1 MDRGRF
7 EYKIVVNQ
15 SGLSWVRSLILTHS
29 RAFYARYPERR
40 VNNIYFDTKDF
51 DCLRANINGSALR
64 QKVRFRWYG
73 EGTDDIYGNLEL
85 KFKNNN
91 LGWKVIEKV
100 SVPLQLGSMDWSSIV
115 KLLRGNLS
123 GLVRLRFDRA
133 CFPAIINR
141 YYREYYE
148 TRDGLFRIT
157 LDHSQAVYDQRIYR
171 RPNLSFAIPRSEKAV
186 IELKF
191 SKAALGSIGTVMDE
205 LPFYVTQ
212 NSKYASA
219 LTGQADI

>member
-1 MDRGRF
+1 MDKGRF
-7 EYKIVVNQ
+7 EYKIVVSQ
-15 SGLSWVRSLILTHS
+15 SGLPWIRSLILVHP

-51 DCLRANINGSALR
+51 DCLRAHINGSALR

-73 EGTDDIYGNLEL
+73 EETDDIYGNLEL
-85 KFKNNN
+85 KFKNNS
-91 LGWKVIEKV
+91 LGWKVTEKV
-100 SVPLQLGSMDWSSIV
+100 SAPLQLGSMDWSSIV

-148 TRDGLFRIT
+148 TKDGLFRIT
-157 LDHSQAVYDQRIYR
+157 LDHSQTVYDQRIYR
-171 RPNLSFAIPRSEKAV
+171 RPNISFVIPRGEKMV

-191 SKAALGSIGTVMDE
+191 SKAALGSINSVMDE
-205 LPFYVTQ
+205 LPFYITQ
-212 NSKYASA
+212 NSKYSLA